1 MANLKSTDSVTV
13 IVRRGV
19 LVVDQIV
26 HAIGAEVKL
35 VEAEAR
41 RLIGLGVVSPPD
53 TQAATSPP
61 ASGVTATSTDGPSV
75 TALQE

>member
-1 MANLKSTDSVTV
+1 MAKESILTVT
-13 IVRRGV
+13 VRRGTV
-19 LVVDQIV
+19 VVDGAQ
-26 HAIGAEVKL
+26 HAPGVDIKL
-35 VEAEAR
+35 PEAEAR
-41 RLIGLGVVSPPD
+41 RLIELGVVSPPD